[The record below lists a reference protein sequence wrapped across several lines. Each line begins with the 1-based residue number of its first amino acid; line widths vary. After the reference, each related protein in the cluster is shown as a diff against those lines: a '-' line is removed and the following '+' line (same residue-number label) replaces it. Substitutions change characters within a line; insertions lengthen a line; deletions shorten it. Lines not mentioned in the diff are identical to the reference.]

1 MKDMIQNFW
10 GALLAAVAGAM
21 VMCFIFTGALTVSTG
36 MAGFYVRTYAR
47 EESVDA
53 EDLVAAVHLRSG
65 ETLAAEDLIKS
76 LSGQEY
82 GVRVRKVEL
91 CSGADAGRDVTEKAV
106 SEAGSEVT
114 FPKSG
119 AYRVSLYVGRDRGA
133 YTEETLYYA
142 VEEAG
147 PAIV

>member
-1 MKDMIQNFW
+1 MKEVIKNFW
-10 GALLAAVAGAM
+10 GAILTALTGAM

-36 MAGFYVRTYAR
+36 MSGFSSRSYAR
-47 EESVDA
+47 EESVDS
-53 EDLVAAVHLRSG
+53 EDLVAAVHLRCG
-65 ETLAAEDLIKS
+65 EAVAAEGLIKS

-91 CSGADAGRDVTEKAV
+91 CSGADAGRDVTERAA
-106 SEAGSEVT
+106 SEEGNEVT

-119 AYRVSLYVGRDRGA
+119 AYRVSLYIGRESGA
-133 YTEETLYYA
+133 YTEETFYYA